1 MIAAGL
7 AAAPNLAAAQTQVS
21 AQAGGAQIAAAQN
34 SPQSPAETTVT
45 PSAPS
50 QNEGPN
56 APAQSAASQNSAPQN
71 LPAQSNAGQNVLPQ
85 NNDLVKLDS
94 SETLFTVLSAINN
107 CGYDAELATSDPLRL
122 AIRGEIGHNI
132 ELSDQ
137 ARESSE
143 NFCSFFR
150 DHQQPDAVRTLS
162 EYVSLALYMNP
173 PPALS
178 PKVRE
183 SDLPPDASGVL
194 GAAPLLAKFYK
205 DVGLGEIWNRHAA
218 GYTQIAG
225 RYRDALA
232 KMIQDTELYLR
243 VPTGGYLGRG
253 FTIYVEPMGAP
264 SEINARNYGSDY
276 YVVITPGTTT
286 DLKMEQIRH
295 TYLHY
300 LLDPM
305 VGKYAAN
312 LNGLEP
318 LLDAV
323 KLAPMDES
331 FKSDPSLLVTECVIR
346 AIEART
352 QSGGKAPAAEQDHA
366 LEQSMSQG
374 FVLTRYFY
382 ERLLEFE
389 KDNIGFRNAVPAMLA
404 QIDVRKEAKRASQ
417 IQFASAAEPE
427 LLQLARPREG
437 KLLQTAEERLSAGD
451 AATAEKLAKQALAEK
466 TEDPGR
472 ALFILAQISL
482 HGNIDGARDYFEQAL
497 KATTEP
503 KVVAWSH
510 IYLGRIFDLQDDE
523 DNGPDRQQ
531 AIIHYKAALGASDDL
546 PEAKA
551 AAEQGLKKPYAP
563 PKQAGEAQQQ
573 EDNSK
578 N

>member
-1 MIAAGL
+1 
-7 AAAPNLAAAQTQVS
+7 
-21 AQAGGAQIAAAQN
+21 
-34 SPQSPAETTVT
+34 
-45 PSAPS
+45 
-50 QNEGPN
+50 
-56 APAQSAASQNSAPQN
+56 
-71 LPAQSNAGQNVLPQ
+71 
-85 NNDLVKLDS
+85 
-94 SETLFTVLSAINN
+94 VLSAINN

-132 ELSDQ
+132 ELSDE
-137 ARESSE
+137 AKVASE
-143 NFCSFFR
+143 AFCSFYR
-150 DHQQPDAVRTLS
+150 DHQQQDAVRTLS
-162 EYVSLALYMNP
+162 QYVSLALYMNP

-178 PKVRE
+178 LKVKE
-183 SDLPPDASGVL
+183 ADLPPDASGLL
-194 GAAPLLAKFYK
+194 GAVPLLAKFYK
-205 DVGLGEIWNRHAA
+205 DVGLAEIWKQHSAS
-218 GYTQIAG
+218 YTQIAG
-225 RYRDALA
+225 HYREALA
-232 KMIQDTELYLR
+232 KMILDTEFYLR

-253 FTIYVEPMGAP
+253 FTIYLEPMGAP

-276 YVVITPGTTT
+276 YVVITPGTNT
-286 DLKMEQIRH
+286 DFKMEQIRH

-318 LLDAV
+318 LLDAL

-346 AIEART
+346 SIEART
-352 QSGGKAPAAEQDHA
+352 LRGGKAPLTEQDRA
-366 LEQSMSQG
+366 VEESMSQG

-382 ERLLEFE
+382 ERLLDFE
-389 KDNIGFRNAVPAMLA
+389 KDNVGFRNALPTMLT
-404 QIDVRKEAKRASQ
+404 QIDVRREQKRASQ

-482 HGNIDGARDYFEQAL
+482 HGNMDGARDYFEQAL

-531 AIIHYKAALGASDDL
+531 AIVHYRAALGASDDL

-551 AAEQGLKKPYAP
+551 AAERGLKKPYAP
-563 PKQAGEAQQQ
+563 PKQAGKAQQP
-573 EDNSK
+573 DNSK